1 MKAILC
7 ALACVLPL
15 TAIAEQVEVTT
26 ATGPATV
33 ETSPEKV
40 VVYDLAAIDT
50 LTALG
55 VTIAGKPDIV
65 PPAYLVDTLAD
76 IPTVGTLFE
85 PDFEALAAQAPGLII
100 AGGRSAGQVSALSA
114 IAPTLDMTINGDA
127 LLEQTGARLASYGA
141 IFDKTDEAASLQA
154 ELDAKIATARAAVKD
169 KGNGLVLLTNGG
181 KMAVYGHGS
190 RFGWIHAAL
199 ELPEADPGMK
209 VADSHG
215 EAVSF
220 EYVAEINP
228 DWLLVVDRG
237 AAVGQG
243 GQAAAATL
251 DNPLI
256 AGTNAAKSGQ
266 IVYLDPASIYL
277 AGGGLRSLTG
287 TLDQLTA
294 AFEAAGS

>member
-1 MKAILC
+1 MKALLC
-7 ALACVLPL
+7 ALACVLP
-15 TAIAEQVEVTT
+15 IATHAAEVEVTT
-26 ATGPATV
+26 ATGPASVTV
-33 ETSPEKV
+33 APDKV
-40 VVYDLAAIDT
+40 VVLDLAAIDT

-65 PPAYLVDTLAD
+65 PPAYLVDALAD
-76 IPTVGTLFE
+76 VPTVGTLFE
-85 PDFEALAAQAPGLII
+85 PDFEALAAMAPDLVV
-100 AGGRSAGQVSALSA
+100 AGGRSAGQVAALSA
-114 IAPTLDMTINGDA
+114 IAPTLDMTIAGDDLVA
-127 LLEQTGARLASYGA
+127 DTGARLAAYGV
-141 IFDKTDEAASLQA
+141 IFDKADQAATLQA
-154 ELDAKIATARAAVKD
+154 ELDGKIAAARAAVKD

-215 EAVSF
+215 EAISF

-228 DWLLVVDRG
+228 EWLLVIDRG

-256 AGTNAAKSGQ
+256 AGTNAAKKGQ
-266 IVYLDPASIYL
+266 IIYLDPASMYL
-277 AGGGLRSLTG
+277 AGGGLQSLSG

-294 AFEAAGS
+294 AFGAAGN

>member
-7 ALACVLPL
+7 ALACALPV
-15 TAIAEQVEVTT
+15 AVNAAQVQVTT

-33 ETSPEKV
+33 ATSPAHV
-40 VVYDLAAIDT
+40 AVFDLAAIDT

-55 VTIAGKPDIV
+55 VTIGGRPDIA
-65 PPAYLVDTLAD
+65 PPAYLTGPLAD
-76 IPTVGTLFE
+76 VPTVGTLFE
-85 PDFEALAAQAPGLII
+85 PDFEALAAAAPDLII
-100 AGGRSAGQVSALSA
+100 AGGRSANQVAALSA
-114 IAPTLDMTINGDA
+114 IAPTLDMTISGDDLVA
-127 LLEQTGARLASYGA
+127 DTSARLAAYGA
-141 IFDKTDEAASLQA
+141 IFDRNDQAAALQA
-154 ELDAKIATARAAVKD
+154 ELDARIAAARAAVKD
-169 KGNGLVLLTNGG
+169 KGNGLILLTNGG

-199 ELPEADPGMK
+199 DLPEADPGMK

-215 EAVSF
+215 EAISF

-251 DNPLI
+251 DNPLV
-256 AGTNAAKSGQ
+256 AGTTAATSGQ
-266 IVYLDPASIYL
+266 IIYLDPASMYL
-277 AGGGLRSLTG
+277 AGGGLQSLSG

-294 AFEAAGS
+294 AFEAADR

>member
-1 MKAILC
+1 M
-7 ALACVLPL
+7 
-15 TAIAEQVEVTT
+15 TT

-33 ETSPEKV
+33 TTAPANV
-40 VVYDLAAIDT
+40 AVFDLAAIDT

-65 PPAYLVDTLAD
+65 PPAYLVDPLAD

-85 PDFEALAAQAPGLII
+85 PDFEALAAMAPDLIV
-100 AGGRSAGQVSALSA
+100 AGGRSAAQVSALSA
-114 IAPTLDMTINGDA
+114 IAPTLDMTITGDD
-127 LLEQTGARLASYGA
+127 LVGDTRARLAAYGA
-141 IFDKTDEAASLQA
+141 IFDKAEQA
-154 ELDAKIATARAAVKD
+154 TTLDTALDARIEAARAAIKD

-181 KMAVYGHGS
+181 KMAVYGRGS

-199 ELPEADPGMK
+199 DLPEADPGMK
-209 VADSHG
+209 IADSHG
-215 EAVSF
+215 EAISF

-256 AGTNAAKSGQ
+256 AGTKAAQ
-266 IVYLDPASIYL
+266 NNRIIYLDPASMYL
-277 AGGGLRSLTG
+277 AGGGLQSLTG
-287 TLDQLTA
+287 TLDQLTT
-294 AFEAAGS
+294 AFGAAGQ